1 MTKKFKLNE
10 KIEGYNP
17 KMYRRM
23 KIVYAALSIVNITV
37 VLISFGLIGFS
48 LYDAQKSYTCISRI
62 ENDVLKTNSD
72 VMTVM
77 LDPSTETAAN
87 NTKDIGLMFE
97 DIAKTQGEF
106 RSISSLDKDVIER
119 FNVAY
124 DSIMSYRTV
133 LLRYSSQFGLIAT
146 EQNTELRA
154 KQLAQFKEDFI
165 ANYPIEI
172 EPLKNKSALLI
183 GDVVEKQLDVT
194 ANIFYSTAR
203 SIIIVVALLISTLAL
218 GITAIHMMQ
227 RNAKRTASE
236 LQKRADTLV
245 KTEEKLE
252 QTRSKTRAIAYM
264 NVLTGLKNR
273 YALEED
279 LVKRLPKD
287 DFHIA
292 NFDFDNFRSFNETYG
307 RNFGDE
313 FLALVAEQLKNEF
326 SKYADIY
333 NITSDE
339 FTFVFKS
346 TISGSQASHIVQ
358 KIQEVMTKSYTV
370 CNVTVHLNVSGCT
383 YHYIAGEYSSINS
396 LLSKMDGVKRAAK
409 NNGGNI
415 ILEAANI

>member
-1 MTKKFKLNE
+1 MTKNLKLNE

-23 KIVYAALSIVNITV
+23 KLIYGALSIVNIIV
-37 VLISFGLIGFS
+37 VIVSFSFIGFS
-48 LYDAQKSYTCISRI
+48 LYDAQRSYTCISRI

-77 LDPSTETAAN
+77 LDPSNAAEG
-87 NTKDIGLMFE
+87 TRDVGLMFE

-106 RSISSLDKDVIER
+106 RAISSLDKDVIDR
-119 FNVAY
+119 FNIAF
-124 DSIMSYRTV
+124 DSIMAYRTV
-133 LLRYSSQFGLIAT
+133 LLEYSTQFNLISSEPDLEIRT
-146 EQNTELRA
+146 R
-154 KQLAQFKEDFI
+154 QLAQFKEDFI

-172 EPLKNKSALLI
+172 EPLKDNATLLI
-183 GDVVEKQLDVT
+183 GEVVDKQLDVT
-194 ANIFYSTAR
+194 ANIFFGTAR
-203 SIIIVVALLISTLAL
+203 SVIVVLALMLSILAL
-218 GITAIHMMQ
+218 GMVSIHMMQ
-227 RNAKRTASE
+227 RNAKRAAAE
-236 LQKRADTLV
+236 LQKRADTIV
-245 KTEEKLE
+245 KTEEKLQ
-252 QTRSKTRAIAYM
+252 QTRSKTKAIAYM

-313 FLALVAEQLKNEF
+313 FLAIVAEQLKNEF